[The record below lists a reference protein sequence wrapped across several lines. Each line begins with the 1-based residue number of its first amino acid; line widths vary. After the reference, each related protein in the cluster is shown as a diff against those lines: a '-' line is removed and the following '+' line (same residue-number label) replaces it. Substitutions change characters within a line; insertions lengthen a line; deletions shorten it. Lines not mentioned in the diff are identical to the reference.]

1 MDRETLFSH
10 LNRRYCSKREMH
22 SRIPLG
28 VQPDAL
34 WQELL
39 NSRRAKS
46 TALPLYTPNGSPYW
60 YVTTDRMIAA
70 SEKIVETLYTDGA
83 DFDPFTEPPP
93 VVTLEE
99 SFFTSYIEGAQ
110 ITMQA
115 AMDFLSSGGPP
126 RDIEEQMITNNRM
139 AGRFAAENLF
149 RGIDEE
155 FLRGLAYIL
164 TDGMDNGGQEYRTT
178 DDVDFVTADGDRLIF
193 PDARF
198 VPDRIG
204 ELCAYLAS
212 PQSHPLIKA
221 GVAQGYMQI
230 LRPFPEGNDR
240 IGRILSNIILL
251 RAGYTFF
258 SDVSLSALIARKSYA
273 YYEAAA
279 GILREENGGD
289 MTYFLE
295 FFLELLSRAVDERAL
310 RQRRKE
316 EQNLQTEQD
325 MARTALTVPSEP
337 PPVSFRDES
346 ERTTEE
352 PEQPIPAVEEAIE
365 KEGGML
371 DGFFTVPA
379 QEPADLQNKG
389 AEYVGTNSIEQA
401 RQILIVC
408 SESNGEKIKACARL
422 LLDFM
427 DQGKHSF
434 TQTDL
439 MNGCGLQQKQASNI
453 IVQLRAKGIIESSG
467 TRDGKQTLYQFK
479 TTSLPIT
486 VDYEPGSGKDAE
498 YRDLLNGFFTV
509 PAREPES
516 TVKEK
521 SKKQIRKLLV
531 ECKKSSGENTRV
543 CAKRFLEFLDQ
554 EKYIFSQTDIAKC
567 CNLNS
572 KQITKVMYHMR
583 KKGIVKSSNVREGR
597 YILYRFNMDLRSLPK
612 SEDGFAPEYP
622 NVGSDTAISQLSDP
636 VPALTIHDY
645 APDVIEAIKELRDSG
660 HYKKDCRLG
669 EIIFS
674 CLYKGVV
681 TAQDYADYGSIK
693 KMNDDFAL
701 PVRMGIVE
709 KVRSGVFRIKQQRD
723 CGLPPIGY
731 LQKAVLSA
739 FYRCFRQE
747 WFTKKMALAELKMS
761 RSRVGE
767 ALHQFAVL
775 RLVEHK
781 GNGVYHYRLLVNP
794 VDFPS
799 LFNKDALVIDDSSA
813 IADQVGKLTV
823 PEPLK
828 RDGSYSDE
836 VYDLLEKMAYSSG
849 SMKDRR
855 LSAALQQCLEQGVLL
870 RSDYVNWGLSDSVWK
885 ADTEFA
891 VQLGLVRKEN
901 KDEYVLNRSL
911 SPMSSQLKKQQKKTI
926 TAIYEAFG
934 DQIFSSEM
942 FVATLNYT
950 KSYSYASLH
959 KLALMRVL
967 DQQTTKDGSRY
978 QLLVNPEDNP
988 ECFDAAA

>member
-10 LNRRYCSKREMH
+10 LNRRYCSKREML

-115 AMDFLSSGGPP
+115 AMDFLSSGEPP

-346 ERTTEE
+346 ERKAEE
-352 PEQPIPAVEEAIE
+352 PEQPISAVEEAIE
-365 KEGGML
+365 KEGDLL

-379 QEPADLQNKG
+379 QEPDVKSCGIIIRTKETSVDRIRELLTRLYDESPG
-389 AEYVGTNSIEQA
+389 EQ
-401 RQILIVC
+401 V
-408 SESNGEKIKACARL
+408 KACAKL
-422 LLDFM
+422 FLDFVS
-427 DQGKHSF
+427 QGKYVF
-434 TQTDL
+434 TNAEVAD
-439 MNGCGLQQKQASNI
+439 GCCITSQQAANMICQ
-453 IVQLRAKGIIESSG
+453 
-467 TRDGKQTLYQFK
+467 Y
-479 TTSLPIT
+479 
-486 VDYEPGSGKDAE
+486 
-498 YRDLLNGFFTV
+498 
-509 PAREPES
+509 
-516 TVKEK
+516 
-521 SKKQIRKLLV
+521 KL
-531 ECKKSSGENTRV
+531 
-543 CAKRFLEFLDQ
+543 
-554 EKYIFSQTDIAKC
+554 
-567 CNLNS
+567 
-572 KQITKVMYHMR
+572 
-583 KKGIVKSSNVREGR
+583 KGIVVSCETLDNRHM
-597 YILYRFNMDLRSLPK
+597 LYRFNIHDAALPPQRKDTRIEEENQANLTTVNHVLTEAMTDLWFGENVGLLRVWDSLNLIISGRSGVMKKNALLFLNYLGQGKHQFTRADIMEAIGCTKKQAENVMMRFKTKQIIEKSNAKIGPYWIYHFNESLPPLTQDDYGCEVVEAIDALRYSTVSK
-612 SEDGFAPEYP
+612 KDQRIGMALLSCLPQGFIT
-622 NVGSDTAISQLSDP
+622 VR
-636 VPALTIHDY
+636 DY
-645 APDVIEAIKELRDSG
+645 AE
-660 HYKKDCRLG
+660 
-669 EIIFS
+669 
-674 CLYKGVV
+674 
-681 TAQDYADYGSIK
+681 YADAE
-693 KMNDDFAL
+693 KMTEDMQLAEW
-701 PVRMGIVE
+701 MGIVE
-709 KVRSGVFRIKQQRD
+709 RLSPYVYRINRHRAQQQPKLTDKQKNLMTLLYLQFEGNWFSTQDAHSATARTKSSISNLLHRLVHLHAVERTERSIYKYFRILVDPMDCPCFFDMESGGSVDLLIKDEQRIK
-723 CGLPPIGY
+723 CP
-731 LQKAVLSA
+731 A
-739 FYRCFRQE
+739 
-747 WFTKKMALAELKMS
+747 
-761 RSRVGE
+761 
-767 ALHQFAVL
+767 
-775 RLVEHK
+775 
-781 GNGVYHYRLLVNP
+781 
-794 VDFPS
+794 
-799 LFNKDALVIDDSSA
+799 
-813 IADQVGKLTV
+813 
-823 PEPLK
+823 PEPSECPEPEPPEIT
-828 RDGSYSDE
+828 DEPYSDE
-836 VYDLLEKMAYSSG
+836 FYAVLDRLDSSECASDNRLSEMLRRNMKKGYISKDDYSEHGYSS
-849 SMKDRR
+849 
-855 LSAALQQCLEQGVLL
+855 
-870 RSDYVNWGLSDSVWK
+870 SVWFK
-885 ADTEFA
+885 DMELAM
-891 VQLGLVRKEN
+891 VLGLVFVGKRGFRTMN
-901 KDEYVLNRSL
+901 KTLESRRSYMQ
-911 SPMSSQLKKQQKKTI
+911 PNLKKAVTE
-926 TAIYEAFG
+926 IYEAFG
-934 DQIFSSEM
+934 DQIFTSEM
-942 FVATLNYT
+942 FIATVKYSET
-950 KSYSYASLH
+950 HSYASLR
-959 KLALMRVL
+959 KLALMSVVDL
-967 DQQTTKDGSRY
+967 QKTEGGNQY
-978 QLLVNPEDNP
+978 HLLVNPEDNP

>member
-10 LNRRYCSKREMH
+10 LNRRYCSKREML

-115 AMDFLSSGGPP
+115 AMDFLSSGEPP

-149 RGIDEE
+149 RGIDAE

-365 KEGGML
+365 KEGDLL

-379 QEPADLQNKG
+379 QEPDIKSCGIIIRTKETSVDRIRELLTRLYDESPG
-389 AEYVGTNSIEQA
+389 EQ
-401 RQILIVC
+401 V
-408 SESNGEKIKACARL
+408 KACAKL
-422 LLDFM
+422 FLDFVN
-427 DQGKHSF
+427 QGKYVF
-434 TQTDL
+434 TNAEVAD
-439 MNGCGLQQKQASNI
+439 GCCITSQQAANMICQ
-453 IVQLRAKGIIESSG
+453 
-467 TRDGKQTLYQFK
+467 Y
-479 TTSLPIT
+479 
-486 VDYEPGSGKDAE
+486 
-498 YRDLLNGFFTV
+498 
-509 PAREPES
+509 
-516 TVKEK
+516 
-521 SKKQIRKLLV
+521 KL
-531 ECKKSSGENTRV
+531 
-543 CAKRFLEFLDQ
+543 
-554 EKYIFSQTDIAKC
+554 
-567 CNLNS
+567 
-572 KQITKVMYHMR
+572 
-583 KKGIVKSSNVREGR
+583 KGIVVSCETLDNRHM
-597 YILYRFNMDLRSLPK
+597 LYRFN
-612 SEDGFAPEYP
+612 
-622 NVGSDTAISQLSDP
+622 
-636 VPALTIHDY
+636 IHD
-645 APDVIEAIKELRDSG
+645 A
-660 HYKKDCRLG
+660 
-669 EIIFS
+669 
-674 CLYKGVV
+674 
-681 TAQDYADYGSIK
+681 
-693 KMNDDFAL
+693 AL
-701 PVRMGIVE
+701 PP
-709 KVRSGVFRIKQQRD
+709 Q
-723 CGLPPIGY
+723 
-731 LQKAVLSA
+731 
-739 FYRCFRQE
+739 
-747 WFTKKMALAELKMS
+747 
-761 RSRVGE
+761 
-767 ALHQFAVL
+767 
-775 RLVEHK
+775 
-781 GNGVYHYRLLVNP
+781 
-794 VDFPS
+794 
-799 LFNKDALVIDDSSA
+799 
-813 IADQVGKLTV
+813 
-823 PEPLK
+823 
-828 RDGSYSDE
+828 
-836 VYDLLEKMAYSSG
+836 
-849 SMKDRR
+849 
-855 LSAALQQCLEQGVLL
+855 
-870 RSDYVNWGLSDSVWK
+870 
-885 ADTEFA
+885 
-891 VQLGLVRKEN
+891 
-901 KDEYVLNRSL
+901 
-911 SPMSSQLKKQQKKTI
+911 
-926 TAIYEAFG
+926 
-934 DQIFSSEM
+934 
-942 FVATLNYT
+942 
-950 KSYSYASLH
+950 
-959 KLALMRVL
+959 
-967 DQQTTKDGSRY
+967 
-978 QLLVNPEDNP
+978 
-988 ECFDAAA
+988 